1 MGDMKRVD
9 LKHLIPMLGDIYEK
23 KLEKDTSELSGKKS
37 SIEERETKPLASFL
51 MTYMVDHYG
60 VKNIA
65 KARLR
70 QFIGSVMHWAE
81 SSRRVRNFAKLC
93 GVWPGREHDY
103 VRDLG
108 DIFLHSLL
116 HIIPKG
122 AIKGVGEILKS
133 HPDGELKC
141 SCRQAVHALVGMAK
155 SCNLKQPRT
164 YDCPL
169 LASWLTPQQLLELVN
184 RLLALTEEK
193 ACDCGAH
200 LGFVSDPVDLD
211 MFHEVVI
218 DTLMDAVSQQETMLA
233 RTFTKFE
240 GLDDNEGLAF
250 DEYEAILN
258 WAVPAAYTLEERQ
271 KQFKALLRSAGD
283 EDNDGDID
291 NAGDFAIA
299 VMRTTKNPLVHPRT
313 TRRYWML
320 PWDLEV

>member
-1 MGDMKRVD
+1 M
-9 LKHLIPMLGDIYEK
+9 IC
-23 KLEKDTSELSGKKS
+23 
-37 SIEERETKPLASFL
+37 A
-51 MTYMVDHYG
+51 
-60 VKNIA
+60 
-65 KARLR
+65 
-70 QFIGSVMHWAE
+70 Q
-81 SSRRVRNFAKLC
+81 
-93 GVWPGREHDY
+93 
-103 VRDLG
+103 
-108 DIFLHSLL
+108 
-116 HIIPKG
+116 
-122 AIKGVGEILKS
+122 
-133 HPDGELKC
+133 
-141 SCRQAVHALVGMAK
+141 VGMAK

-184 RLLALTEEK
+184 RLLALTEDK

-211 MFHEVVI
+211 KFHEVVI
-218 DTLMDAVSQQETMLA
+218 DTLMDAVSQQEMMLA

-240 GLDDNEGLAF
+240 GLDDDEGLAF